1 MNVSSACD
9 GAAALEFLNSH
20 QPPDLVLLD
29 MRMPGIDG
37 PTLVDAIRQDQRLG
51 GVRVFAVSGSA
62 RSEYPAAALA
72 VDGWF
77 SKPVRI
83 DALVH
88 AAKLNREA
96 SNA

>member
-1 MNVSSACD
+1 
-9 GAAALEFLNSH
+9 
-20 QPPDLVLLD
+20 

-37 PTLVDAIRQDQRLG
+37 PTLVETIRQDQRLER
-51 GVRVFAVSGSA
+51 VRVFAVSGSA

-88 AAKLNREA
+88 AAKLGSEA
-96 SNA
+96 SSI